1 MWQQLQADFDIDS
14 AAVLRVEALYIAAT
28 QDKESAVAEYLA
40 AQLTTGTLT
49 VAALQRRF
57 QLLNERTLPAVQV
70 QQHDL
75 KAYDQLLQTESL
87 PESQPPP
94 QTSTPLPHAS
104 STGVFCITP
113 RKGIFHVRFVEA

>member
-14 AAVLRVEALYIAAT
+14 AAVLMVEALYIAAT

-94 QTSTPLPHAS
+94 QTSTPLPHAPVL
-104 STGVFCITP
+104 GF
-113 RKGIFHVRFVEA
+113 FA